1 MRTLKPLDWHAF
13 LKSGYRVFIGSG
25 AACPHAL
32 VGQFLEQAVDYQNL
46 EICHILTLG
55 ETPWGQPQYSK
66 HLRINAFFLGP
77 GSRDAVTRGDA
88 DYTPCF
94 LSEIPRLFDDAIVP
108 IDVALIQVSPPDEFG
123 YCSFGVSVDIVAAAC
138 RTARHVI
145 AQINPRMPRTLGQS
159 FIHVNDL
166 SAVIEATEELVERPP
181 PILDECTL
189 LIGKYA
195 SILVDDACT
204 LQMGIGRIPDAVLLN
219 LKDHND
225 LGVHTE
231 MFSDGLLDLYK
242 NGNITNKYKGI
253 NESKTITSFCFGTR
267 ELYDFVDNNPHVE
280 FHPSEYTNQPVTIAK
295 NRKMTSINSAIEID
309 LTGQVVADSIGHRF
323 YSGIGGQVDFIRG
336 ACMCPDGRPI
346 IALPSTAAGG
356 KVSRIVARLSE
367 GSGVVTSRGDVHCVV
382 TEYGIATL
390 RGRSIRER
398 ALELIQVAHP
408 KFRCQ
413 LLEEARQH
421 YHVPPY
427 QLSPNNP
434 VPDFGDVEIC
444 KMDVGEE
451 NAYLRP
457 LKPSD
462 QRRLQEFFYSH
473 SETTLLQ
480 RYRHVPRDMSTEQA
494 YRLVNVDQSV
504 DLALCVIERQGPREV
519 IHAVGRYFLEG
530 QGRAEVAFVV
540 REEKQGLGLG
550 SQLLE
555 QLIRVARRRKL
566 KKLVAYIRLD
576 NRPMQALVEKSSFQR
591 FATDDPS
598 ELIYRLDLSDETA

>member
-1 MRTLKPLDWHAF
+1 MQTLGPEGWQNF
-13 LKSGYRVFIGSG
+13 LKSGYRIFIGSG
-25 AACPHAL
+25 AACPHTL
-32 VGQFLEQAVDYQNL
+32 VGQFLEQAVNYQNL
-46 EICHILTLG
+46 EVCHILTLG
-55 ETPWGQPQYSK
+55 ETPWSQPQFDG
-66 HLRINAFFLGP
+66 HLKINAFFLGP

-94 LSEIPRLFDDAIVP
+94 LSEIPHLFEDAIVP
-108 IDVALIQVSPPDEFG
+108 LDVALIQVSPPDQFG

-138 RTARHVI
+138 RSARYVI
-145 AQINPRMPRTLGQS
+145 AQVNPRMPRTLGQS
-159 FIHVNDL
+159 FIHVDDI
-166 SAVIEATEELVERPP
+166 SAIIEAPEELVQLPKP
-181 PILDECTL
+181 LLDDCTL

-195 SILVDDACT
+195 SMLIDDACT
-204 LQMGIGRIPDAVLLN
+204 LQMGIGKIPDAVLSN
-219 LKDHND
+219 LRNHSD

-231 MFSDGLLDLYK
+231 MFSDGLFDLYK

-253 NESKTITSFCFGTR
+253 NENKTITSFCFGTR

-280 FHPSEYTNQPVTIAK
+280 FHPSEYTNQPVTIAQ
-295 NRKMTSINSAIEID
+295 NNKMTSINSAIEID

-367 GSGVVTSRGDVHCVV
+367 GSGVVTSRGDVHYVV

-408 KFRCQ
+408 KFRDQ
-413 LLEEARQH
+413 LLEQARQH
-421 YHVPPY
+421 YHVPSY
-427 QLSPNNP
+427 QQARNSL
-434 VPDFGDVEIC
+434 VPEFGDVEIC
-444 KMDVGEE
+444 KMEIGEE
-451 NAYLRP
+451 KFFLRP

-473 SETTLLQ
+473 SEMTLLQ
-480 RYRHVPRDMSTEQA
+480 RYRHVPNNMSTEQA
-494 YRLVNVDQSV
+494 YRLVNVDQSQ
-504 DLALCVIERQGPREV
+504 DLALCVVERQGPREV
-519 IHAVGRYFLEG
+519 IHAVGRYLLEG
-530 QGRAEVAFVV
+530 KSRAEVAFVV
-540 REEKQGLGLG
+540 REVKQGLGFG

-555 QLIRVARRRKL
+555 QLIRIARQREL
-566 KKLVAYIRLD
+566 KKLVAYIRSD
-576 NRPMQALVEKSSFQR
+576 NRSMRALVEKFSFQR
-591 FATDDPS
+591 SSTDDPS
-598 ELIYRLDLSDETA
+598 ELLYRLELSDETT